1 MKYSEIE
8 GMELGELTK
17 KLKDL
22 RAESFELN
30 MKNTMGQQVTNPMM
44 IRTLRRD
51 TARVL
56 TVLNKKQ
63 GGKVKS
69 SRGKK

>member
-8 GMELGELTK
+8 GMDLGELTK
-17 KLKDL
+17 KFKDL
-22 RAESFELN
+22 RAENFELK

-51 TARVL
+51 AARVL
-56 TVLNKKQ
+56 TALNKKQ
-63 GGKVKS
+63 G
-69 SRGKK
+69 KK

>member
-8 GMELGELTK
+8 GMDLGELTK

-22 RAESFELN
+22 RAESFELG

-63 GGKVKS
+63 TSGS
-69 SRGKK
+69 KK